1 MVVQWSRLCLSMQGV
16 WVPSLVSE
24 LRSHMSQGKKKEQK
38 QNYNKFK
45 CKDFLKMVH
54 IKKINLK
61 IRVIMRVKLD

>member
-45 CKDFLKMVH
+45 CKDF
-54 IKKINLK
+54 
-61 IRVIMRVKLD
+61 